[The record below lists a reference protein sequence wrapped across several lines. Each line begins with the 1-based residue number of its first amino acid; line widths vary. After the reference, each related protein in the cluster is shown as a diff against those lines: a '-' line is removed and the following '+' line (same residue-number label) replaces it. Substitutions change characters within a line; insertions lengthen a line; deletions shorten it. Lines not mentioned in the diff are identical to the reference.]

1 MGGDGGVL
9 RADGRGGYTTLCIRQ
24 NLQNC
29 VLKRALFT
37 VCKLHLEGG
46 KKDERALC
54 VWIPKIPKKYCDVTV
69 ETGCKAVSGGGKE
82 KNTHSNSLYLH

>member
-1 MGGDGGVL
+1 MGGDGGIL

-29 VLKRALFT
+29 VLKRAVFT

-46 KKDERALC
+46 KKD
-54 VWIPKIPKKYCDVTV
+54 K
-69 ETGCKAVSGGGKE
+69 
-82 KNTHSNSLYLH
+82 